1 VTTRR
6 PVVLREAARRD
17 VEGAISYYLREG
29 ASDAASSFV
38 EKLEDTVNRIA
49 AHPEAGSPR
58 YAHELSLPGLRF
70 SPITGFPHL
79 VFYVVREEVIDVW
92 RVLHGERDIPGW
104 MRE

>member
-1 VTTRR
+1 VDG
-6 PVVLREAARRD
+6 LARRRID
-17 VEGAISYYLREG
+17 RVAGKQGHSPLTGRT
-29 ASDAASSFV
+29 AASSFV
-38 EKLEDTVNRIA
+38 EKLEDTVDRIA

-58 YAHELSLPGLRF
+58 YAHDLSLPGLRF

-92 RVLHGERDIPGW
+92 RVLHGERDIPAW